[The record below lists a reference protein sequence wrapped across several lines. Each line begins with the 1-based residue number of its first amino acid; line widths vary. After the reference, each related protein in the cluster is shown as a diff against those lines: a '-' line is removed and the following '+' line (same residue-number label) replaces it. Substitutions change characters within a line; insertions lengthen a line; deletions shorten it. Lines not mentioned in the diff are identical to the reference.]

1 MHLGRS
7 ITYECFLSQSVSILS
22 SLNDIIDDV
31 FKRKCSMNG
40 EVMFHSSFKKDI
52 ENGEKVVLLE
62 VKGLSISGLKK
73 FCVCFYHST
82 SWNMKYQLRKQLC
95 SFENE
100 RLISLSYAIWFLISE
115 KKILQGARFFT
126 VVHACIKS
134 LNEAYKKWFLPLSY
148 LYVD

>member
-82 SWNMKYQLRKQLC
+82 SWNMKYQLQKQLC

-100 RLISLSYAIWFLISE
+100 RLISLSYAISFLISE
-115 KKILQGARFFT
+115 KKYYKAHVSLPWYM
-126 VVHACIKS
+126 HASKVS
-134 LNEAYKKWFLPLSY
+134 TRHTKNDFSP
-148 LYVD
+148 

>member
-7 ITYECFLSQSVSILS
+7 TTYECFLSQSVSILS

-62 VKGLSISGLKK
+62 VKGLSI
-73 FCVCFYHST
+73 
-82 SWNMKYQLRKQLC
+82 
-95 SFENE
+95 
-100 RLISLSYAIWFLISE
+100 
-115 KKILQGARFFT
+115 
-126 VVHACIKS
+126 
-134 LNEAYKKWFLPLSY
+134 
-148 LYVD
+148 